1 MNKGKSRRRGF
12 TLLEVLVALAIL
24 SGTLVMAYRVMSE
37 AVSAEDRSERWTA
50 AAYLGEALM
59 RETTETFPEVN
70 ETEGNFPGLDNAY
83 AWKKTVKQA
92 MHPDAREVEITVS
105 WGEKDREES
114 VTLSGIAVK

>member
-1 MNKGKSRRRGF
+1 MRRGRSRRRGF

-37 AVSAEDRSERWTA
+37 AISAEERSERWTA

-59 RETTETFPEVN
+59 RETTETFPGVS
-70 ETEGNFPGLDNAY
+70 ETEGNFPGMDNAY
-83 AWKKTVKQA
+83 AWKKTVKAA

-105 WGEKDREES
+105 WGAKDREES